1 MESHWSNL
9 SVCLSLVVVVIAI
22 ALVVKAVGVILF
34 AVVGFVPTFTF
45 IHFGFVVV
53 VSIEV
58 AVFVVAESDF
68 EIVVVG
74 TNCVPFSLPHESKR
88 SKNLGR

>member
-9 SVCLSLVVVVIAI
+9 SVCLSVVVVVI
-22 ALVVKAVGVILF
+22 ALVVKAVGVILV

-45 IHFGFVVV
+45 IHFGCVVV

-58 AVFVVAESDF
+58 AVVPESDF

-74 TNCVPFSLPHESKR
+74 FPHESKR

>member
-9 SVCLSLVVVVIAI
+9 SVCLSVVVVVAALVVV
-22 ALVVKAVGVILF
+22 AVGVILV

-45 IHFGFVVV
+45 IHFGCVVV
-53 VSIEV
+53 VSIEE
-58 AVFVVAESDF
+58 AVFVVADSDF
-68 EIVVVG
+68 V
-74 TNCVPFSLPHESKR
+74 PHESKR

>member
-9 SVCLSLVVVVIAI
+9 SVCLSVVVVVA
-22 ALVVKAVGVILF
+22 ALVVKAVGVILV

-45 IHFGFVVV
+45 IHFGCVVV

-58 AVFVVAESDF
+58 AVVPESDF

-74 TNCVPFSLPHESKR
+74 FPHESKR

>member
-9 SVCLSLVVVVIAI
+9 SVCLSVVVVVI
-22 ALVVKAVGVILF
+22 ALVVKAVGVILV

-45 IHFGFVVV
+45 IHFGCVVV

-58 AVFVVAESDF
+58 AVVPESDI

-74 TNCVPFSLPHESKR
+74 FPHESKR

>member
-1 MESHWSNL
+1 MI
-9 SVCLSLVVVVIAI
+9 LV
-22 ALVVKAVGVILF
+22 

-45 IHFGFVVV
+45 IHFGCVVV

-58 AVFVVAESDF
+58 AVVPESDF

-74 TNCVPFSLPHESKR
+74 FPHESKR

>member
-1 MESHWSNL
+1 MI
-9 SVCLSLVVVVIAI
+9 LV
-22 ALVVKAVGVILF
+22 

-58 AVFVVAESDF
+58 AVFDVVDSDF
-68 EIVVVG
+68 V
-74 TNCVPFSLPHESKR
+74 PHESKR

>member
-9 SVCLSLVVVVIAI
+9 SVCLSVVVVVA
-22 ALVVKAVGVILF
+22 ALVVTAVGVILV

-58 AVFVVAESDF
+58 AVVPESDF

-74 TNCVPFSLPHESKR
+74 FPHESKR

>member
-9 SVCLSLVVVVIAI
+9 SVCLSVVVVVT
-22 ALVVKAVGVILF
+22 ALVVKAVGVILV

-45 IHFGFVVV
+45 IHFGCVVV

-58 AVFVVAESDF
+58 AVVPESDF

-74 TNCVPFSLPHESKR
+74 FPHESKR

>member
-9 SVCLSLVVVVIAI
+9 SVCLSVVVVVA
-22 ALVVKAVGVILF
+22 ALVVKAVGVILV

-53 VSIEV
+53 VSIEE
-58 AVFVVAESDF
+58 AVVPEFDIK
-68 EIVVVG
+68 IVVVG
-74 TNCVPFSLPHESKR
+74 FPHESKR

>member
-9 SVCLSLVVVVIAI
+9 SVCLSVVVVV
-22 ALVVKAVGVILF
+22 ALVVKAVGVILV

-45 IHFGFVVV
+45 IHFGCVVV

-58 AVFVVAESDF
+58 AVVPESDF

-74 TNCVPFSLPHESKR
+74 FPHESKR

>member
-9 SVCLSLVVVVIAI
+9 SVCLSVVVVI
-22 ALVVKAVGVILF
+22 ALVVKAVGVILV

-45 IHFGFVVV
+45 IHFGCVVV

-58 AVFVVAESDF
+58 AVVPESDF

-74 TNCVPFSLPHESKR
+74 FPHESKR